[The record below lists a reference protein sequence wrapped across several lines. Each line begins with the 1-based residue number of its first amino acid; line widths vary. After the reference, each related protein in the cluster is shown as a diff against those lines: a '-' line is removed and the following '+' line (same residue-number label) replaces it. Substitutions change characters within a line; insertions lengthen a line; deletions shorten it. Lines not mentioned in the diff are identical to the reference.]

1 MKDFRQK
8 HEETDEATARQQ
20 REEEWANG

>member
-8 HEETDEATARQQ
+8 HEETDEATTRQQ
-20 REEEWANG
+20 REEEWVYG